1 MRNSKSLQDFKK
13 SASDLSY
20 EVSTDIEKLKC
31 LPTIL
36 TGLSC
41 IPQVYSGEE
50 MKKEVIYALECFADI
65 QRVFMDNLSEKMT
78 RLDSLIN
85 EFGDEINQGG
95 GTNES

>member
-1 MRNSKSLQDFKK
+1 MCNLKSLQDFTQ

-20 EVSTDIEKLKC
+20 KVSTDIEKLKY

-36 TGLSC
+36 IGLSC

-65 QRVFMDNLSEKMT
+65 QRIFIDNLSEKMT
-78 RLDSLIN
+78 GLDSLIN
-85 EFGDEINQGG
+85 KLGGGINQGG
-95 GTNES
+95 GTNEN